1 MSDSINIEYLS
12 VDLEKNECNMDDLLR
27 IERALKLN
35 VKGARKFGSVW
46 VVYVNCYNVWVD
58 VEKKIASC
66 ECIDFNKH
74 SMRKPCK
81 HIYAAVFYA
90 MARQDMTS
98 AHHYTLNR
106 LGVDAWTQHCESQAI
121 EVVA

>member
-1 MSDSINIEYLS
+1 MDEPINIDYLP
-12 VDLEKNECNMDDLLR
+12 VNLEKNVCNMDDLVR

-35 VKGARKFGSVW
+35 VKGARRFGAVW

-58 VEKKIASC
+58 IEKKTASC
-66 ECIDFNKH
+66 ECIDYNKH

-81 HIYAAVFYA
+81 HIYAAVFYV
-90 MARQDMTS
+90 MARRDMTT

-106 LGVDAWTQHCESQAI
+106 LGVDAWAEHCESQAAR
-121 EVVA
+121 VSA